1 MKVKQILSIKEIADD
16 KRLPCDM
23 HDLDNHYYPSESHGT
38 LIKLADMDIVHLV
51 RAFKKGV
58 NKSLN
63 HTTDAEL
70 STQNDDLV
78 NANKNLGNR
87 VDYLTKGIQDGFIS
101 GVDDLE
107 KIEQLEKDKQRLSD
121 RIDVILKENEEVHL
135 ETHRL
140 VQQLEHDEH
149 QVGKIVPLV
158 QENLSLS
165 RQRDSWKEKAMNMM
179 EKSSYDELTKVNAE
193 LKFQIEQVDRNQ
205 TVSKEAYDI
214 AWDNNK
220 LLKKELALMMLKYH
234 ELFDSR
240 NTEVTEKVWQK
251 KYDEL
256 NVKYIHDGVW
266 KDRYEHELKMAEYWK
281 DAFYKKDVIKGH
293 GYVFSEIPNDCD
305 GKRFTDDLKK
315 YLNKESYKLRVR
327 GQYLDEKTKKAEGW
341 RPYEYGQPMDKS
353 KCLRVYVDIK

>member
-1 MKVKQILSIKEIADD
+1 MKIKTIIKMADVLD
-16 KRLPCDM
+16 DTRKMPCDM
-23 HDLDNHYYPSESHGT
+23 HDLDNHYYPSESQGT
-38 LIKLADMDIVHLV
+38 LIKLAEMDIVHLV

-63 HTTDAEL
+63 HTTDVEL
-70 STQNDDLV
+70 SKQNDDLV
-78 NANKNLGNR
+78 NANKNLGDR

-121 RIDVILKENEEVHL
+121 RIDVILKENEKVHL
-135 ETHRL
+135 DKQSL
-140 VQQLEHDEH
+140 MNQLEQEVRIDTQE
-149 QVGKIVPLV
+149 GKCA
-158 QENLSLS
+158 
-165 RQRDSWKEKAMNMM
+165 D
-179 EKSSYDELTKVNAE
+179 LTKVNAE
-193 LKFQIEQVDRNQ
+193 LRFQIQQVDRNQ

-220 LLKKELALMMLKYH
+220 LLKKEYEELRKTYEKYRQDTFAVLL
-234 ELFDSR
+234 EDY
-240 NTEVTEKVWQK
+240 NTDTGR
-251 KYDEL
+251 
-256 NVKYIHDGVW
+256 GVW
-266 KDRYEHELKMAEYWK
+266 KERYEAEVKNSEYWK
-281 DAFYKKDVIKGH
+281 AQYRLANDLTVIKGH

>member
-23 HDLDNHYYPSESHGT
+23 HDLDDHYYPSESHGT

-121 RIDVILKENEEVHL
+121 RIDVILKENEKVHL
-135 ETHRL
+135 DKQSL
-140 VQQLEHDEH
+140 MNQLEHDETDNAFSRSM
-149 QVGKIVPLV
+149 KLRNFL
-158 QENLSLS
+158 QEENEKLE
-165 RQRDSWKEKAMNMM
+165 KE
-179 EKSSYDELTKVNAE
+179 NAE

-220 LLKKELALMMLKYH
+220 LLKKELELMK
-234 ELFDSR
+234 
-240 NTEVTEKVWQK
+240 
-251 KYDEL
+251 
-256 NVKYIHDGVW
+256 G
-266 KDRYEHELKMAEYWK
+266 RYEHELKMAEYWK
-281 DAFYKKDVIKGH
+281 DAFYKKDVIKGC
-293 GYVFSEIPNDCD
+293 GYTFSEIPNDTD
-305 GKRFTDDLKK
+305 GQEFVDNMKK
-315 YLNKESYKLRVR
+315 YFNKKSYKMRVR
-327 GQYLDEKTKKAEGW
+327 GQHVKPELRGTGVTSHGQNIDESTH
-341 RPYEYGQPMDKS
+341 
-353 KCLRVYVDIK
+353 LRVYIDVK

>member
-1 MKVKQILSIKEIADD
+1 MKIKTIIKMADVLD
-16 KRLPCDM
+16 DTRKMPCDM
-23 HDLDNHYYPSESHGT
+23 HDLDNHYYPSESQGT
-38 LIKLADMDIVHLV
+38 LIKLAEMDIVHLV

-78 NANKNLGNR
+78 NANKNLGDR

-121 RIDVILKENEEVHL
+121 RIDVILKENEKVHL
-135 ETHRL
+135 DKQSL
-140 VQQLEHDEH
+140 MNQLEQEVRIDTQE
-149 QVGKIVPLV
+149 GKCA
-158 QENLSLS
+158 
-165 RQRDSWKEKAMNMM
+165 D
-179 EKSSYDELTKVNAE
+179 LTKVNAE
-193 LKFQIEQVDRNQ
+193 LRFQIEQVDRNQ

-256 NVKYIHDGVW
+256 NVKYIHNCVW
-266 KDRYEHELKMAEYWK
+266 QERYEAELKNAEYWK
-281 DAFYKKDVIKGH
+281 REYNNVSIKGH
-293 GYVFSEIPNDCD
+293 GYVFCEIPNDTD
-305 GKRFTDDLKK
+305 GQEFVDMMKQYFNKK
-315 YLNKESYKLRVR
+315 SYKMRVR
-327 GQYLDEKTKKAEGW
+327 GQHVKPELRGTGVTSHGQNIDESTH
-341 RPYEYGQPMDKS
+341 
-353 KCLRVYVDIK
+353 LRVYIDVK

>member
-1 MKVKQILSIKEIADD
+1 MKIKTIIKMADVLD
-16 KRLPCDM
+16 DTRKMPCDM
-23 HDLDNHYYPSESHGT
+23 HDLDNHYYPSESQGT
-38 LIKLADMDIVHLV
+38 LIKLAEMDIVHLV

-63 HTTDAEL
+63 HTTDVEL
-70 STQNDDLV
+70 STQNDALV
-78 NANKNLGNR
+78 NANKNLGDR

-107 KIEQLEKDKQRLSD
+107 KIEQLT
-121 RIDVILKENEEVHL
+121 KE
-135 ETHRL
+135 
-140 VQQLEHDEH
+140 
-149 QVGKIVPLV
+149 
-158 QENLSLS
+158 
-165 RQRDSWKEKAMNMM
+165 
-179 EKSSYDELTKVNAE
+179 NAE
-193 LKFQIEQVDRNQ
+193 LRFQIQQVDRNQ

-220 LLKKELALMMLKYH
+220 LLKKELELMK
-234 ELFDSR
+234 
-240 NTEVTEKVWQK
+240 
-251 KYDEL
+251 
-256 NVKYIHDGVW
+256 G
-266 KDRYEHELKMAEYWK
+266 RYEHELKMAEYWK

-305 GKRFTDDLKK
+305 GQRFTDDLKK